1 MRSHPATLP
10 RFVWAHGVL
19 SSVRH
24 EAEIGLFDWGC
35 AAGMADLVRYD
46 ARGHGTGS
54 VLYETRA
61 YRWSALVDDM
71 LREAGNGPFVAGGA
85 GMGAATA
92 LLTAVRAPRRV
103 AALVLAIPPTAW
115 EDRSDEAARYQ
126 KLAATVERRG
136 PAALVAE
143 SPVGGQAPF
152 VSEAVPDGAEACA
165 RQLFSM
171 DRRALPAILR
181 GAAVSDLPSPKEV
194 RLVVVPTLIL
204 AWSGDAGHP
213 VAIAETLADLMI
225 QSELQVAADM
235 DAVRS
240 WPKLV
245 RDFLATV

>member
-1 MRSHPATLP
+1 MRAYPVTPP

-24 EAEIGLFDWGC
+24 EAETGLFDWRC
-35 AAGMADLVRYD
+35 TAGMADLVRYD

-54 VLYETRA
+54 VQYETRA

-71 LREAGNGPFVAGGA
+71 LREAGDGPFVAGGA

-92 LLTAVRAPRRV
+92 LLAAVRAPRRV

-115 EDRSDEAARYQ
+115 KDRSGEADRYQ

-136 PAALVAE
+136 PAALITD

-152 VSEAVPDGAEACA
+152 VSEAVPYCGEACA
-165 RQLFSM
+165 RQVFSM

-181 GAAVSDLPSPKEV
+181 GAAVSDLPAREEV
-194 RLVVVPTLIL
+194 RLVIVPTLIL
-204 AWSGDAGHP
+204 AWSDDAGHP
-213 VAIAETLADLMI
+213 VATAEMLADLMV